1 MRAEIERLVEEIKQ
15 SCKIID
21 QLIDKIPGGPMDAS
35 PEGKMCIPPKGD
47 VYGSIEATIQQ
58 FEIFMTNR
66 GWDTPI
72 GEAYGAIEGPN
83 GELGFY
89 IVADGGKCPWRASTR
104 PPSFIH
110 FQILAKLLEGHMLAD
125 VAALIL
131 ALMAVWFGAR
141 PATQRKTF
149 GYYRLEILAAL
160 INGIGLVLI
169 SFFIFYEAY
178 QRWFAPTVIRSVA
191 MTIVATGGLVVNLIC
206 ALLLHRDREQ
216 DLNVRGAWLHVIGDA
231 LGSTGAIV
239 AGLLIMLFGWT
250 SADSLIS
257 VFIGLLIVWSSWH
270 LIKDATNVLL
280 EGTPAHINL
289 AAVEEAIL
297 ETEGVS
303 DVHDLHVWTI
313 TSGREALSAHV
324 IHAYSISQSNL
335 LKELRKKLL
344 DRFGVDHLTI
354 QMETAD
360 FEDEAIHFCHAGTAC
375 FRSGRE

>member
-1 MRAEIERLVEEIKQ
+1 MSSAESNSFPSDGQPHVHRHGHGSRNRQRLSIVLLLTAVVMIAE
-15 SCKIID
+15 
-21 QLIDKIPGGPMDAS
+21 LLGGLWTGSLALLADA
-35 PEGKMCIPPKGD
+35 
-47 VYGSIEATIQQ
+47 
-58 FEIFMTNR
+58 
-66 GWDTPI
+66 
-72 GEAYGAIEGPN
+72 
-83 GELGFY
+83 
-89 IVADGGKCPWRASTR
+89 
-104 PPSFIH
+104 
-110 FQILAKLLEGHMLAD
+110 GHMLAD

-141 PATQRKTF
+141 PATPSKTF

-160 INGIGLVLI
+160 INGVGLVLI

-178 QRWFAPTVIRSVA
+178 QRWFARPVIRSVP
-191 MTIVATGGLVVNLIC
+191 MTIVAGVGLVVNLIC
-206 ALLLHRDREQ
+206 ALLLHRDRDE
-216 DLNVRGAWLHVIGDA
+216 DLNIRGAWLHVIGDA
-231 LGSTGAIV
+231 LGSTGAII
-239 AGLLIMLFGWT
+239 AGVLIMLFGWT
-250 SADSLIS
+250 AADSLIS

-270 LIKDATNVLL
+270 LIRDATNVLL

-289 AAVEEAIL
+289 AAVEQAIM
-297 ETEGVS
+297 ETAGVS

-324 IHAYSISQSNL
+324 IHAYSISQPNL
-335 LKELRKKLL
+335 LKELRTKLL

>member
-1 MRAEIERLVEEIKQ
+1 MSKGEVKAVFPDRSKHDHRHGHAHGSRQRLSIVLLLTTLVMIAEL
-15 SCKIID
+15 
-21 QLIDKIPGGPMDAS
+21 LGGLWTGSLALLADA
-35 PEGKMCIPPKGD
+35 
-47 VYGSIEATIQQ
+47 
-58 FEIFMTNR
+58 
-66 GWDTPI
+66 
-72 GEAYGAIEGPN
+72 
-83 GELGFY
+83 
-89 IVADGGKCPWRASTR
+89 
-104 PPSFIH
+104 
-110 FQILAKLLEGHMLAD
+110 GHMLAD

-141 PATQRKTF
+141 PATPRKTF

-160 INGIGLVLI
+160 INGVGLVLI

-178 QRWFAPTVIRSVA
+178 QRWFARPVIRSVP
-191 MTIVATGGLVVNLIC
+191 MTIVAGGGLIVNLIC
-206 ALLLHRDREQ
+206 AALLHRDRDE

-239 AGLLIMLFGWT
+239 AGVLITLFGWT
-250 SADSLIS
+250 AADSLIS
-257 VFIGLLIVWSSWH
+257 VLIGLLIVWSSWH
-270 LIKDATNVLL
+270 LIRDATNVLL

-289 AAVEEAIL
+289 AAVEAAIMEAD
-297 ETEGVS
+297 GVS

-324 IHAYSISQSNL
+324 IHAYSISQPEL
-335 LKELRKKLL
+335 LKELRVKLL

>member
-1 MRAEIERLVEEIKQ
+1 MSEVEVQIGLPDSRGHIHRQSPIAGNRRRLSIVLLLTAVYMIAEL
-15 SCKIID
+15 
-21 QLIDKIPGGPMDAS
+21 LGGLWTGSLALLADA
-35 PEGKMCIPPKGD
+35 
-47 VYGSIEATIQQ
+47 
-58 FEIFMTNR
+58 
-66 GWDTPI
+66 
-72 GEAYGAIEGPN
+72 
-83 GELGFY
+83 
-89 IVADGGKCPWRASTR
+89 
-104 PPSFIH
+104 
-110 FQILAKLLEGHMLAD
+110 GHMLAD
-125 VAALIL
+125 VAALVL

-141 PATQRKTF
+141 PATPRKTF

-160 INGIGLVLI
+160 INGVGLVLI
-169 SFFIFYEAY
+169 SFLIFYEAY
-178 QRWFAPTVIRSVA
+178 QRWFARPGIRGVPMTAVA
-191 MTIVATGGLVVNLIC
+191 AGGLIVNLIC
-206 ALLLHRDREQ
+206 ALLLQRDRDL

-231 LGSTGAIV
+231 LGSTGAII
-239 AGLLIMLFGWT
+239 AGALIMLFGWT
-250 SADSLIS
+250 AADSLIS

-270 LIKDATNVLL
+270 LIRDATNVLL

-289 AAVEEAIL
+289 AAVEQAIM

-324 IHAYSISQSNL
+324 IHAYSISQPNL
-335 LKELRKKLL
+335 LKELRAKLL